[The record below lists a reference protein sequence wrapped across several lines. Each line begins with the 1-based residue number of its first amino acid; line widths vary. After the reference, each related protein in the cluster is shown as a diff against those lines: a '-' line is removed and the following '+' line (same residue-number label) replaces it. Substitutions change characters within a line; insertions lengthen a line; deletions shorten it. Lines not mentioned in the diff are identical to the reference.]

1 MEQKKEGRL
10 TDMLNVMVIDEDR
23 RHAYSTSSMLTQFN
37 FCVTVYTSPIK
48 ALDFLENHA
57 QDFDLVLAEVHME
70 ELNGFAF
77 LTASRKIHKSIQ
89 VIMMST
95 ETTMCTMKRCVQLGA
110 RFLVKKP
117 LDFETTQNIWQHLDL
132 KVVRMEKI
140 KGLLQDDSSKN
151 TKVIKNKGTTDCNQI
166 ATHVHQGR
174 QLHLEKEV
182 SNALFTNKSRKGASS
197 SRRQRH
203 QFHPSTQLAKTTM
216 QVLNGD
222 DVYTAMRRSLHL
234 GTIFDESNYSND
246 PCSNEYKVGEDEI
259 GGYGCANEAN
269 ATHSSDDHNVVVPD
283 LSCNIADDVSQE
295 IMSKATTCVDHRK
308 QDTTRT
314 DGPAAMSAD
323 EANATFSTGN
333 LQQVNV
339 IVTCNGDGSQES
351 IQKNTCDDQHAPTGS
366 KPETFRLVN
375 YSDSESD

>member
-77 LTASRKIHKSIQ
+77 LMASRKIHKSIQ

-151 TKVIKNKGTTDCNQI
+151 MKVIKNKGTTD
-166 ATHVHQGR
+166 
-174 QLHLEKEV
+174 
-182 SNALFTNKSRKGASS
+182 
-197 SRRQRH
+197 
-203 QFHPSTQLAKTTM
+203 
-216 QVLNGD
+216 
-222 DVYTAMRRSLHL
+222 
-234 GTIFDESNYSND
+234 
-246 PCSNEYKVGEDEI
+246 
-259 GGYGCANEAN
+259 
-269 ATHSSDDHNVVVPD
+269 
-283 LSCNIADDVSQE
+283 
-295 IMSKATTCVDHRK
+295 
-308 QDTTRT
+308 
-314 DGPAAMSAD
+314 
-323 EANATFSTGN
+323 
-333 LQQVNV
+333 
-339 IVTCNGDGSQES
+339 
-351 IQKNTCDDQHAPTGS
+351 
-366 KPETFRLVN
+366 
-375 YSDSESD
+375 

>member
-1 MEQKKEGRL
+1 
-10 TDMLNVMVIDEDR
+10 
-23 RHAYSTSSMLTQFN
+23 
-37 FCVTVYTSPIK
+37 
-48 ALDFLENHA
+48 
-57 QDFDLVLAEVHME
+57 
-70 ELNGFAF
+70 
-77 LTASRKIHKSIQ
+77 
-89 VIMMST
+89 
-95 ETTMCTMKRCVQLGA
+95 
-110 RFLVKKP
+110 
-117 LDFETTQNIWQHLDL
+117 
-132 KVVRMEKI
+132 
-140 KGLLQDDSSKN
+140 
-151 TKVIKNKGTTDCNQI
+151 
-166 ATHVHQGR
+166 
-174 QLHLEKEV
+174 
-182 SNALFTNKSRKGASS
+182 
-197 SRRQRH
+197 
-203 QFHPSTQLAKTTM
+203 M

-246 PCSNEYKVGEDEI
+246 PCSNEDKVGEDEI

-269 ATHSSDDHNVVVPD
+269 ATHSSDDHNVAVPD
-283 LSCNIADDVSQE
+283 LSCNIAYDVSQE

-308 QDTTRT
+308 QDTTPT

>member
-89 VIMMST
+89 VI
-95 ETTMCTMKRCVQLGA
+95 
-110 RFLVKKP
+110 
-117 LDFETTQNIWQHLDL
+117 N
-132 KVVRMEKI
+132 
-140 KGLLQDDSSKN
+140 DSSKN

>member
-1 MEQKKEGRL
+1 
-10 TDMLNVMVIDEDR
+10 MLNVMVIDEDKC
-23 RHAYSTSSMLTQFN
+23 HAYSTSSMLTQFN

-57 QDFDLVLAEVHME
+57 QDFDLVLVEVHME

-89 VIMMST
+89 VI
-95 ETTMCTMKRCVQLGA
+95 
-110 RFLVKKP
+110 
-117 LDFETTQNIWQHLDL
+117 NL
-132 KVVRMEKI
+132 KVLRMEKI

-151 TKVIKNKGTTDCNQI
+151 TKVMKNKGTIDCNQI
-166 ATHVHQGR
+166 AMHVHQ
-174 QLHLEKEV
+174 
-182 SNALFTNKSRKGASS
+182 
-197 SRRQRH
+197 
-203 QFHPSTQLAKTTM
+203 M
-216 QVLNGD
+216 QVINGD

-246 PCSNEYKVGEDEI
+246 PCSNEDEAGEDEI

-283 LSCNIADDVSQE
+283 LSCNIADDVSRE

-308 QDTTRT
+308 QDTTPS
-314 DGPAAMSAD
+314 DGPAAISAD

-351 IQKNTCDDQHAPTGS
+351 IQKSTCDDQHAPIGS

>member
-1 MEQKKEGRL
+1 
-10 TDMLNVMVIDEDR
+10 
-23 RHAYSTSSMLTQFN
+23 
-37 FCVTVYTSPIK
+37 
-48 ALDFLENHA
+48 
-57 QDFDLVLAEVHME
+57 
-70 ELNGFAF
+70 
-77 LTASRKIHKSIQ
+77 
-89 VIMMST
+89 
-95 ETTMCTMKRCVQLGA
+95 
-110 RFLVKKP
+110 
-117 LDFETTQNIWQHLDL
+117 
-132 KVVRMEKI
+132 
-140 KGLLQDDSSKN
+140 
-151 TKVIKNKGTTDCNQI
+151 
-166 ATHVHQGR
+166 
-174 QLHLEKEV
+174 
-182 SNALFTNKSRKGASS
+182 
-197 SRRQRH
+197 
-203 QFHPSTQLAKTTM
+203 M

-259 GGYGCANEAN
+259 GGHGCANEAN